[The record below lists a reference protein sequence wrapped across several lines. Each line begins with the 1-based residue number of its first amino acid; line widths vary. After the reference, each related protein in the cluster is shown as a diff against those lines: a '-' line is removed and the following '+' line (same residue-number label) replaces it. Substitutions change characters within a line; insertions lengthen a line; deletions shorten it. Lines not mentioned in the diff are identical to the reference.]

1 MEMFVK
7 ELEQYLLYRDEKK
20 IPTDYDAIG
29 KPIAFC
35 EVTTLESKL
44 VREIS
49 QELDGKYYRI
59 MHGKRHAK

>member
-1 MEMFVK
+1 MIMIE
-7 ELEQYLLYRDEKK
+7 
-20 IPTDYDAIG
+20 TG

-35 EVTTLESKL
+35 EVAMLESEL

-59 MHGKRHAK
+59 MYGERRMK